1 MLLLLLASKRAAASS
16 QLQRRGLHSLAAFAG
31 SSEDDPER
39 ISSKSYARKFADL
52 DGVSRALSAGAS
64 YSSLLQECGHRR
76 SLAQG
81 KLVHSHILEQ
91 RRMHIYVENLLV
103 QMYGKCGS
111 VADALAVFHAIEH
124 PNSVSW
130 TLIVAA
136 FARNGHYREA
146 LGYYRRMVLE
156 GLRPDGAMFV
166 VAIGVCSSSKDL
178 KQGQLLHA
186 MILETQLLEFDII
199 LGTALIT
206 MYARCRDLELAR
218 KTFDEMGKK
227 TLVTWNALIAGY
239 SRNGDHRGALKIYQD
254 MVSKS
259 VKPDKPTFLAVL
271 DACSKLGSL
280 SELRMLHLDI
290 LEQKMA
296 ADLIIGTTLVSAY
309 GKCRSLKDAEAAFS
323 SLATKNVVSW
333 NAMISAYCHNGRPEK
348 SLELF
353 HEMEPQEVKRDATT
367 FMSVLE
373 ACAAMKSLQQG
384 RLVHAALEG
393 SGFDLNSFVAGTVVN
408 MYAKCGSLQDARRAF
423 DKMATKTTCAWTTM
437 ITAYAQLGSPR
448 KALELYHAMEP
459 EGMKPDAITFSSAL
473 YACSVVGD
481 ISQGREIEART
492 VASGYASD
500 SIVQNALINMYSK
513 CGSLESARKVFDRL
527 KNRDVIAW
535 NTMISG
541 YAKQGAAT
549 QALELFQRMGPN
561 DPKPNVVTFIGLLTA
576 CTNLEDLEQG
586 RAIHRKVKEHGYESD
601 LVIGNVLLNM
611 YTKCSSSLEEAR
623 QVFERLR
630 TRDVITWNILIVAYV
645 QYGQAKDALDIFKQ
659 MQLENVAPNE
669 ITLSNV
675 LSACAVLGAKR
686 QGKAVHALIASGRC
700 KADVVLENSLMNMY
714 NRCGSLDDTVGVF
727 AAIRDKSLVS
737 WSTLIAAYAQ
747 HGHSRTGL
755 EHFWELLQEGLA
767 ADDVT
772 MVSTLSACSHGGM
785 LKEGVQSFLSM
796 VGDHGL
802 APDYRHF
809 LCMVDLLSR
818 AGRLEA
824 AENLIHDMPFLPDA
838 VAWTSLLSGCKLH
851 NDTKRAA
858 RVADKLFE
866 LESEDEHSTVTL
878 LSNVYAEAGRWDDVR
893 KTRNRR
899 AARKN
904 PGCSYIEINDT
915 VHEFV
920 AGDKSHPEEELIAAE
935 IKRLSK
941 QMKDAGYVPDMRMV
955 LHNVKEEE
963 KEQMLC
969 YHSEKLAIAYGL
981 ISTPPGT
988 PLHIVKNLR
997 ACVDCHAAA
1006 KFISRIV
1013 GRKIVVRDSTRFH
1026 HFENGSCS
1034 CKDYW

>member
-1 MLLLLLASKRAAASS
+1 
-16 QLQRRGLHSLAAFAG
+16 
-31 SSEDDPER
+31 
-39 ISSKSYARKFADL
+39 
-52 DGVSRALSAGAS
+52 
-64 YSSLLQECGHRR
+64 
-76 SLAQG
+76 
-81 KLVHSHILEQ
+81 
-91 RRMHIYVENLLV
+91 
-103 QMYGKCGS
+103 MYGKCGS

-186 MILETQLLEFDII
+186 MILETRLLEFDII

-259 VKPDKPTFLAVL
+259 
-271 DACSKLGSL
+271 
-280 SELRMLHLDI
+280 
-290 LEQKMA
+290 
-296 ADLIIGTTLVSAY
+296 
-309 GKCRSLKDAEAAFS
+309 
-323 SLATKNVVSW
+323 
-333 NAMISAYCHNGRPEK
+333 
-348 SLELF
+348 
-353 HEMEPQEVKRDATT
+353 
-367 FMSVLE
+367 
-373 ACAAMKSLQQG
+373 
-384 RLVHAALEG
+384 
-393 SGFDLNSFVAGTVVN
+393 
-408 MYAKCGSLQDARRAF
+408 
-423 DKMATKTTCAWTTM
+423 
-437 ITAYAQLGSPR
+437 
-448 KALELYHAMEP
+448 P

-473 YACSVVGD
+473 YACTVVGD

-586 RAIHRKVKEHGYESD
+586 RAIHRKVREDGYESD

-623 QVFERLR
+623 QVFERMR

-785 LKEGVQSFLSM
+785 LKEGVQTFLSM

>member
-1 MLLLLLASKRAAASS
+1 
-16 QLQRRGLHSLAAFAG
+16 
-31 SSEDDPER
+31 
-39 ISSKSYARKFADL
+39 
-52 DGVSRALSAGAS
+52 
-64 YSSLLQECGHRR
+64 
-76 SLAQG
+76 
-81 KLVHSHILEQ
+81 
-91 RRMHIYVENLLV
+91 
-103 QMYGKCGS
+103 MYGKCGS

-259 VKPDKPTFLAVL
+259 
-271 DACSKLGSL
+271 
-280 SELRMLHLDI
+280 
-290 LEQKMA
+290 
-296 ADLIIGTTLVSAY
+296 
-309 GKCRSLKDAEAAFS
+309 
-323 SLATKNVVSW
+323 
-333 NAMISAYCHNGRPEK
+333 
-348 SLELF
+348 
-353 HEMEPQEVKRDATT
+353 
-367 FMSVLE
+367 
-373 ACAAMKSLQQG
+373 
-384 RLVHAALEG
+384 
-393 SGFDLNSFVAGTVVN
+393 
-408 MYAKCGSLQDARRAF
+408 
-423 DKMATKTTCAWTTM
+423 
-437 ITAYAQLGSPR
+437 
-448 KALELYHAMEP
+448 P